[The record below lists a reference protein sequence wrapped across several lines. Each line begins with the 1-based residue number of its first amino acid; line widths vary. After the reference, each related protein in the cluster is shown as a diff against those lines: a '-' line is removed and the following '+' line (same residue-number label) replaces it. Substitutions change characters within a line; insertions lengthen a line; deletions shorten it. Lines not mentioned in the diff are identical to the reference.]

1 MNKIKLF
8 FSIVSIFIFLGTNL
22 HANEEINAL
31 KEEIKNIQNDYE
43 TRIKDLES
51 KLSNLEKDGVLKA
64 KAESVVKTRKIYG
77 NEFNPSIGIVLN
89 GKYNNFS
96 MKSAEP
102 AVKGFAIGHEGER
115 GREGLQLGESELN
128 FSSPI
133 DDKFY
138 GSMTYA
144 IVQESDTADAKVELE
159 EAYIMT
165 TPNFNL
171 PEGMSLKAGRAFWT
185 LGYMNEHHAHADDFA
200 NRPLPYRVYLNKGWN
215 DTGAEISYILPT
227 DYYAEVGAGMF
238 RGNDYPI
245 KGPDGESA
253 GATSAYARIG
263 GDIDQDQNWRLG
275 VYIVDGENPSGRKG
289 NEDEIVFKGDT
300 TLYVTDFRYSLAPTG
315 NVREQELTLQ
325 AELFARNEDGTY
337 NIDSG
342 GENQFNGTSYGWYV
356 QSVYKFNPQWRAGL
370 RYSQMETPGVPTAL
384 IGTDLDGQGF
394 DPTSV
399 AVMADWTNSEFS
411 RIRWQFNQDKL
422 ASGSGSV
429 DNQFTVQYLMSIG
442 AHGAH
447 KY

>member
-1 MNKIKLF
+1 M
-8 FSIVSIFIFLGTNL
+8 FIFKLLISLIITFFVFTKIVI
-22 HANEEINAL
+22 A
-31 KEEIKNIQNDYE
+31 D
-43 TRIKDLES
+43 DLENRV
-51 KLSNLEKDGVLKA
+51 KELEA
-64 KAESVVKTRKIYG
+64 KIDQMENKGGGSAEGSSGSTKVYG
-77 NEFNPSIGIVLN
+77 NEFNPSIGIILN

-128 FSSPI
+128 FSSNI

-138 GSMTYA
+138 GSMTFA
-144 IVQESDTADAKVELE
+144 IVKESDTSDDKIELE

-171 PEGMSLKAGRAFWT
+171 PDGMSLKAGKAFWT

-200 NRPLPYRVYLNKGWN
+200 NRPLPYRVYLNKSWN

-227 DYYAEVGAGMF
+227 DYYAEIGGGMF
-238 RGNDYPI
+238 RGNDFPVG
-245 KGPDGESA
+245 GPDGESP
-253 GATSAYARIG
+253 GATSIYARIG
-263 GDIDQDQNWRLG
+263 GDIDQDQNWRWG
-275 VYIVDGENPSGRKG
+275 VYFINGNSSGSTASTSSSFAGRKG
-289 NEDEIVFKGDT
+289 NEGEIKFNGDT
-300 TLYVTDFRYSLAPTG
+300 DLYVSDFRYSLAPTG
-315 NVREQELTLQ
+315 NIREQELILQ
-325 AELFARNEDGTY
+325 GEFFARNEDGIY
-337 NIDSG
+337 NIDDT
-342 GENQFNGTSYGWYV
+342 NYIFNGTSYGWYV
-356 QSVYKFNPQWRAGL
+356 QSVYKFNSRWRGGL

-384 IGTDLDGQGF
+384 IGTDLDGEGY

-429 DNQFTVQYLMSIG
+429 DNQFTVQYIISIG

>member
-1 MNKIKLF
+1 MFIYKLLISLIITFLVFTKFVIADELEDRVKELEAKIDQMENKGGG
-8 FSIVSIFIFLGTNL
+8 STEGSYGST
-22 HANEEINAL
+22 
-31 KEEIKNIQNDYE
+31 
-43 TRIKDLES
+43 
-51 KLSNLEKDGVLKA
+51 
-64 KAESVVKTRKIYG
+64 KIYG
-77 NEFNPSIGIVLN
+77 NEFNPSIGVILN

-128 FSSPI
+128 FSSNI

-138 GSMTYA
+138 GSMTFA
-144 IVQESDTADAKVELE
+144 IVKESDTSDDKVEFE
-159 EAYIMT
+159 EGYIMT
-165 TPNFNL
+165 TPNFNF
-171 PEGMSLKAGRAFWT
+171 PDGMSLKAGKAFWT

-215 DTGAEISYILPT
+215 DTGAEISYTLPT
-227 DYYAEVGAGMF
+227 DYYAEVGAGLF

-245 KGPDGESA
+245 KGPDGESP
-253 GATSAYARIG
+253 GAMSAYARIG

-275 VYIVDGENPSGRKG
+275 VYYVDGDSPSGRKG
-289 NEDEIVFKGDT
+289 NEDEIVFTGDT

-315 NVREQELTLQ
+315 NVRDQEWTLQ
-325 AELFARNEDGTY
+325 AELFARSEDGTY

-356 QSVYKFNPQWRAGL
+356 QSVYKFNPRWRAGV

-384 IGTDLDGQGF
+384 IGTDLDGQGY

-411 RIRWQFNQDKL
+411 RVRWQFNQDKL
-422 ASGSGSV
+422 ASGSGST
-429 DNQFTVQYLMSIG
+429 DNQFTVQYIISIG

-447 KY
+447 KF